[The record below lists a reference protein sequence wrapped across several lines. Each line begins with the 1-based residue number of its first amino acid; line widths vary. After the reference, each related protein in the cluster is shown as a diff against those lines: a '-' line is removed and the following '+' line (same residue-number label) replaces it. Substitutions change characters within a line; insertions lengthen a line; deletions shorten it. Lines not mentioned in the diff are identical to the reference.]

1 MTPARIV
8 ILIVALVAAVGL
20 ALLVH
25 GMFAQPKAPPPT
37 TVAAAP
43 PPTMT
48 RVLVAKTDLAVGE
61 RLSEANMGWQGWP
74 TVTLNIAY
82 ITDGDTT
89 VAKAPVDAVMQKAS
103 KTVGDIATG
112 GGPKM
117 RAMIG
122 DVVREPIYAG
132 EPITAKKV
140 VRSGDTSYMAI
151 RLPQGMRAIAL
162 PISLESGAGGFIE
175 PGDRVDVLSTHQDPN
190 KNSNSGGMITETVL
204 SNALVLAIDQ
214 KTDASKAT
222 TVAGATITLEVP
234 DVNASGIAKARTQGG
249 LTIALRSYADISG
262 QTGGPAAD
270 SGHTVKIFK
279 GGAPAEVVTAQ

>member
-25 GMFAQPKAPPPT
+25 GLFAQPKAPPPAA
-37 TVAAAP
+37 VAAAP

-48 RVLVAKTDLAVGE
+48 RVLVAKTDLAVGD
-61 RLSEANMGWQGWP
+61 RLSDQNMSWQGWP
-74 TVTLNIAY
+74 TATLNIAY

-89 VAKAPVDAVMQKAS
+89 VAKAPVDSVMQKAG

-190 KNSNSGGMITETVL
+190 KNSSSGGMITETVL

-214 KTDASKAT
+214 KTDAAKAT
-222 TVAGATITLEVP
+222 TVSGATITLEVP
-234 DVNASGIAKARTQGG
+234 DMNASVASHEMHKAVDLLIDKLDRMLSRRARLFKDKRNHPHAIDLG
-249 LTIALRSYADISG
+249 ALLPKA
-262 QTGGPAAD
+262 
-270 SGHTVKIFK
+270 V
-279 GGAPAEVVTAQ
+279 

>member
-25 GMFAQPKAPPPT
+25 GMFAQPKAPPAT
-37 TVAAAP
+37 AVAAAP
-43 PPTMT
+43 PPVMT
-48 RVLVAKTDLAVGE
+48 RVLVAKTDLAVGD
-61 RLSEANMGWQGWP
+61 RLSDANMSWQGWP
-74 TVTLNIAY
+74 TATLNTAY

-89 VAKAPVDAVMQKAS
+89 AAKAPVDAVMQKAS

-122 DVVREPIYAG
+122 DVVRQPIYAG
-132 EPITAKKV
+132 QPITAKEI
-140 VRSGDTSYMAI
+140 VRSGDTSYMAV
-151 RLPQGMRAIAL
+151 RLPQGMRAISL
-162 PISLESGAGGFIE
+162 PLSLESGAGGFIE

-190 KNSNSGGMITETVL
+190 ENSNSGGMVTETVL

-214 KTDASKAT
+214 KTDAAKT
-222 TVAGATITLEVP
+222 TSINGATITLEVP
-234 DVNASGIAKARTQGG
+234 DVNANGIAKARTQGG
-249 LTIALRSYADISG
+249 LTIALRSYADIGG
-262 QTGGPAAD
+262 QTGGPSAD
-270 SGHTVKIFK
+270 NGHTVKLFK

>member
-25 GMFAQPKAPPPT
+25 GMFAQPKAPPAT

-43 PPTMT
+43 PPAMT
-48 RVLVAKTDLAVGE
+48 RVLVAKTDLAVGD
-61 RLSEANMGWQGWP
+61 RLSDANMSWQGWP
-74 TVTLNIAY
+74 TSTLNAAY
-82 ITDGDTT
+82 VTDGDTT

-103 KTVGDIATG
+103 KTVSDIATG

-122 DVVREPIYAG
+122 DVVRQPLFAG
-132 EPITAKKV
+132 EPITAKEI

-151 RLPQGMRAIAL
+151 RLPQGMRAISL
-162 PISLESGAGGFIE
+162 PLSLESGAGGFIE
-175 PGDRVDVLSTHQDPN
+175 PGDRVDVLSTHQDAN

-214 KTDASKAT
+214 KTDAAKTT
-222 TVAGATITLEVP
+222 TVNGATITLEVP
-234 DVNASGIAKARTQGG
+234 DVNASVVAKARTQGG
-249 LTIALRSYADISG
+249 LTIALRSYADIG
-262 QTGGPAAD
+262 
-270 SGHTVKIFK
+270 GHTAGPSADNGHDVKIFK
-279 GGAPAEVVTAQ
+279 GGAAAEVVTAQ

>member
-25 GMFAQPKAPPPT
+25 GMFAQPKPAPA

-43 PPTMT
+43 APAMT
-48 RVLVAKTDLAVGE
+48 RVLVAKTDLAVGD
-61 RLSEANMGWQGWP
+61 RLSDANMSWQGWP
-74 TVTLNIAY
+74 TSTLNVAY

-89 VAKAPVDAVMQKAS
+89 VSKAPVDAVMQKAS

-122 DVVREPIYAG
+122 DVVRQPLYAG
-132 EPITAKKV
+132 EPITAKEI

-151 RLPQGMRAIAL
+151 RLPQSMRAIAL
-162 PISLESGAGGFIE
+162 PLSLESGAGGFIE
-175 PGDRVDVLSTHQDPN
+175 PGDRVDVFSTHQDSN
-190 KNSNSGGMITETVL
+190 RNSSNGGMVTETIL

-214 KTDASKAT
+214 KTDAAKT
-222 TVAGATITLEVP
+222 TSVNGATITLEVP
-234 DVNASGIAKARTQGG
+234 DVNASAVAKARTQGG
-249 LTIALRSYADISG
+249 LTIVLRSYADIG
-262 QTGGPAAD
+262 GPTGGPSANN
-270 SGHTVKIFK
+270 GHDVKIFK

>member
-25 GMFAQPKAPPPT
+25 GLFAQPKAPPPAAL
-37 TVAAAP
+37 AAAP
-43 PPTMT
+43 APTMT

-61 RLSEANMGWQGWP
+61 RLSDQNMSWQGWP
-74 TVTLNIAY
+74 TATLNIAY

-89 VAKAPVDAVMQKAS
+89 VAKAPVDSVVQKAS
-103 KTVGDIATG
+103 KTVGDIASG

-132 EPITAKKV
+132 EPITAKKI

-151 RLPQGMRAIAL
+151 RLPQGMRAMAL
-162 PISLESGAGGFIE
+162 PLSLESGAGGFIE
-175 PGDRVDVLSTHQDPN
+175 PGDRVDVLSTHQDSN
-190 KNSNSGGMITETVL
+190 KSGGGGMVTETVL

-214 KTDASKAT
+214 KTDAAKAT
-222 TVAGATITLEVP
+222 TVSGATITLEVP
-234 DVNASGIAKARTQGG
+234 DMNASVVAKARTQGG
-249 LTIALRSYADISG
+249 LTIALRSYADIG
-262 QTGGPAAD
+262 GLTGGPSAD
-270 SGHTVKIFK
+270 DGHSVKIFK

>member
-25 GMFAQPKAPPPT
+25 GMFAQPKAPPTT

-89 VAKAPVDAVMQKAS
+89 VARAPVDSVMQKAS

-270 SGHTVKIFK
+270 NGHTVKIFK